1 MSAARTGEGF
11 LKSWSCHFFCC
22 GLSAARTAPSG
33 ITICSLP
40 GRCTNPRQG
49 RTTVLE
55 ERDEFLIDMPADE
68 DERETLRPP
77 ASRIPRWLIPGGILI
92 VLAVMAIIFLLTVGR
107 WLVVED
113 PLEHSDAIVV
123 LSGRLPERAVEAS
136 RVFQAGYAEQVWVS
150 PPVTPVD
157 ELKTMKIAYLG
168 EDFYNEK
175 VLIAK
180 GVPAD
185 DIRILEHPN
194 ANTEAEVR
202 QVAEDLR
209 DMNLHSVIIVTSK
222 AHTRR
227 VRTIWSKLVG
237 SDPRL
242 IVRYAQDDPFDGAHW
257 WRHTQDGLDV
267 VRETLGLLNAW
278 AGFPLRPE
286 RN

>member
-1 MSAARTGEGF
+1 MSAARTGAGF

-22 GLSAARTAPSG
+22 GLFAARTAPSG

-49 RTTVLE
+49 HTTVLE
-55 ERDEFLIDMPADE
+55 ERDEFLIDVPAAE
-68 DERETLRPP
+68 ESETVAPRV
-77 ASRIPRWLIPGGILI
+77 SRIPRWAIPGG
-92 VLAVMAIIFLLTVGR
+92 VLVLLGFTAIILFFTVGR

-136 RVFQAGYAEQVWVS
+136 RVFVAGYAEQVWIS

-157 ELKTMKIAYLG
+157 ELKAMKIAYLG

-227 VRTIWSKLVG
+227 VRTIWTKLVG

-286 RN
+286 HN